1 PKIIFLLTSV
11 AFLLSSGCIVALGI
25 FHLASENSQ
34 SENKETPALKDS
46 SPRDITPQDSSSR
59 YITPQDSSPQD
70 ITPQDSSPRYITS
83 QDDQVKN
90 SDRSCEQGDVTC
102 LSDSSKT
109 YLPITNDYGETDI
122 QMPTRNVSA
131 HLKYYIEDNKDGM
144 ARGSNIRL
152 LFNSAAS
159 NNYVNGIQ
167 LAGNSVVIQTKGSYF
182 VYSNI
187 LFLTNNYKRYDQ
199 LAEKVW
205 KHVVKLIRASLGTV
219 EDLLLAYHTCC
230 NECER
235 ERTTSYTAGMFN
247 LNVNDSLYVEVT
259 SEGIRFEPT
268 FSYFGLTL
276 MEAPPLNDAHM

>member
-1 PKIIFLLTSV
+1 MIHSPGDRNSSERIAKRRTTRSSKYWPKIIFLLTSV
-11 AFLLSSGCIVALGI
+11 AFLLSIGCIVALGI

-34 SENKETPALKDS
+34 SENKEKSALKES
-46 SPRDITPQDSSSR
+46 SPRDITP
-59 YITPQDSSPQD
+59 
-70 ITPQDSSPRYITS
+70 

-90 SDRSCEQGDVTC
+90 SDRSCKQGDVTC

-122 QMPTRNVSA
+122 QMPTRNISA
-131 HLKYYIEDNKDGM
+131 HLKYYIQDKGGM
-144 ARGSNIRL
+144 ARGSNIKL
-152 LFNSAAS
+152 LFNSSAS

-167 LAGNSVVIQTKGSYF
+167 LSGNGVVIQTKGSYF

-187 LFLTNNYKRYDQ
+187 LFLTNNYKRCDQ

-205 KHVVKLIRASLGTV
+205 KHVVKLIRASLGTL

-247 LNVNDSLYVEVT
+247 LNFNDSLYVEVT

-268 FSYFGLTL
+268 SSYFGLTL
-276 MEAPPLNDAHM
+276 MEAPPLND

>member
-1 PKIIFLLTSV
+1 MKFSKDPITMIHSPGDRNSSERIAKRRTTRSSKYWPKIIFLLTSV

-34 SENKETPALKDS
+34 SENKETPALK
-46 SPRDITPQDSSSR
+46 
-59 YITPQDSSPQD
+59 
-70 ITPQDSSPRYITS
+70 
-83 QDDQVKN
+83 
-90 SDRSCEQGDVTC
+90 
-102 LSDSSKT
+102 KT